1 MHATTPINVDKL
13 AWELQRHP
21 DRYFVNSL
29 INGLRKG
36 FFTGVSSLPE
46 KVLECK
52 NLLSTTKC
60 PDDVSGL
67 VKSELDN
74 NFVIGPFT
82 KAPFDIYRV
91 SPVGIVEGKYSKKK
105 RLILDLSAPHNSDEH
120 SSVNDLINKEDFSL
134 SYIKIDDAIKII
146 KEYGFA
152 SRCCKLDVSNAFKLI
167 PIHPSLWHLYG
178 FKWENMYYFY
188 TRLAFG
194 CRSSPKIFDNLSIAM
209 CWILHNNYG
218 INTVLHLLDDF
229 LTIDRPSANADAT
242 MKILVS
248 VFASLEIPIAKHKTL
263 GPVTCIEYLGIILDT
278 IRMEAR
284 LPEDKLCRI
293 KEYLL
298 FFLNRK
304 TCTKREMLSLLGHL
318 NFAMRVIIPG
328 RSFISYLLNIAHSV
342 KELHHHVTLNSSC
355 RNDLSLWH
363 RFLDQ
368 WNGISFFIDDDI
380 VNASDFDLYTDAA
393 STVGFGGYF
402 KNRWFQALWPVEMKL
417 DTELSLSMAYM
428 ELYPIVIAAIIW
440 GDEWSGKRILFY
452 CDNMATV
459 LIIKKGRSKSLEIM
473 RLMRHGPFSSTVS
486 DSISG
491 TLSLPAPLRNSVE
504 LSCVINNLWSK
515 SINSATRDAYTSGYK
530 CFLKFRTSQFE
541 GENIGN
547 VMSNISED
555 ILICFVSYCQS
566 VLGLKYSTIKLYLAG
581 IRHFSIANCSV
592 NPLVDNVGKPL
603 LRLQNIL
610 NGIKKSENKSV
621 RQKLPITYSVL
632 QQIYQHLQKSI
643 FDPHLDFT
651 MLTAAGFFGFLRC
664 SEFTCKQS
672 FDPAL
677 NLTMDDVV
685 FVTDCQVNLR
695 LKASKT
701 DIFRHGV
708 IIKLFKTNNNICP
721 YVQLSKY
728 VTSRKMNGATDN
740 DPLLVDS
747 SNLAL
752 RRSLFIDKL
761 KTILS
766 HLGLN
771 ADKYS
776 GHSFRI
782 EQLQHSSFFFKT

>member
-13 AWELQRHP
+13 AWQLQRHP

-29 INGLRKG
+29 INVLRKG

-82 KAPFDIYRV
+82 KASFDIYRV

-105 RLILDLSAPHNSDEH
+105 RLILDLSALHNSDEH

-152 SRCCKLDVSNAFKLI
+152 SRCCKLDVYNAFKLI

-229 LTIDRPSANADAT
+229 LTIDRPSENADAT

-248 VFASLEIPIAKHKTL
+248 LFASLEISIAKHKTL

-293 KEYLL
+293 KEYPL

-304 TCTKREMLSLLGHL
+304 TCTKRDVFSLLGHL

-368 WNGISFFIDDDI
+368 WNGISFFIDDNI

-417 DTELSLSMAYM
+417 YTELSLSMAYM

-459 LIIKKGRSKSLEIM
+459 LIIKKGRAKSLEIV
-473 RLMRHGPFSSTVS
+473 RLIRLLTWCSAKYNFIIHATHVAGKCNTIA
-486 DSISG
+486 DA
-491 TLSLPAPLRNSVE
+491 LSRFQMDHFCQLCPTALVE
-504 LSCVINNLWSK
+504 PCHCPPHSEILW
-515 SINSATRDAYTSGYK
+515 N
-530 CFLKFRTSQFE
+530 
-541 GENIGN
+541 
-547 VMSNISED
+547 
-555 ILICFVSYCQS
+555 
-566 VLGLKYSTIKLYLAG
+566 
-581 IRHFSIANCSV
+581 
-592 NPLVDNVGKPL
+592 
-603 LRLQNIL
+603 
-610 NGIKKSENKSV
+610 
-621 RQKLPITYSVL
+621 
-632 QQIYQHLQKSI
+632 
-643 FDPHLDFT
+643 
-651 MLTAAGFFGFLRC
+651 
-664 SEFTCKQS
+664 
-672 FDPAL
+672 
-677 NLTMDDVV
+677 
-685 FVTDCQVNLR
+685 
-695 LKASKT
+695 
-701 DIFRHGV
+701 
-708 IIKLFKTNNNICP
+708 
-721 YVQLSKY
+721 
-728 VTSRKMNGATDN
+728 
-740 DPLLVDS
+740 
-747 SNLAL
+747 
-752 RRSLFIDKL
+752 
-761 KTILS
+761 
-766 HLGLN
+766 
-771 ADKYS
+771 
-776 GHSFRI
+776 
-782 EQLQHSSFFFKT
+782 

>member
-1 MHATTPINVDKL
+1 
-13 AWELQRHP
+13 
-21 DRYFVNSL
+21 
-29 INGLRKG
+29 
-36 FFTGVSSLPE
+36 
-46 KVLECK
+46 
-52 NLLSTTKC
+52 
-60 PDDVSGL
+60 
-67 VKSELDN
+67 
-74 NFVIGPFT
+74 
-82 KAPFDIYRV
+82 
-91 SPVGIVEGKYSKKK
+91 
-105 RLILDLSAPHNSDEH
+105 
-120 SSVNDLINKEDFSL
+120 
-134 SYIKIDDAIKII
+134 
-146 KEYGFA
+146 
-152 SRCCKLDVSNAFKLI
+152 
-167 PIHPSLWHLYG
+167 
-178 FKWENMYYFY
+178 
-188 TRLAFG
+188 
-194 CRSSPKIFDNLSIAM
+194 M

-368 WNGISFFIDDDI
+368 WNGVSFFIDDDI
-380 VNASDFDLYTDAA
+380 VNASDFDLYTDDA
-393 STVGFGGYF
+393 STVGFGDG
-402 KNRWFQALWPVEMKL
+402 
-417 DTELSLSMAYM
+417 S
-428 ELYPIVIAAIIW
+428 
-440 GDEWSGKRILFY
+440 
-452 CDNMATV
+452 
-459 LIIKKGRSKSLEIM
+459 
-473 RLMRHGPFSSTVS
+473 FSSTVS

-566 VLGLKYSTIKLYLAG
+566 VLDLKYSTIKLYLAG

-610 NGIKKSENKSV
+610 NGIKKTENKSV

-651 MLTAAGFFGFLRC
+651 MLTAAVIGFFGFLRC

-782 EQLQHSSFFFKT
+782 GAATTCSSNGII

>member
-91 SPVGIVEGKYSKKK
+91 SPVGIVE
-105 RLILDLSAPHNSDEH
+105 DHQ
-120 SSVNDLINKEDFSL
+120 
-134 SYIKIDDAIKII
+134 
-146 KEYGFA
+146 
-152 SRCCKLDVSNAFKLI
+152 
-167 PIHPSLWHLYG
+167 
-178 FKWENMYYFY
+178 
-188 TRLAFG
+188 
-194 CRSSPKIFDNLSIAM
+194 
-209 CWILHNNYG
+209 
-218 INTVLHLLDDF
+218 
-229 LTIDRPSANADAT
+229 NADAT

-248 VFASLEIPIAKHKTL
+248 MFASLDFPIAKHKTL
-263 GPVTCIEYLGIILDT
+263 GPVTCIEYSGIILDT

-284 LPEDKLCRI
+284 LPEDKLCGS
-293 KEYLL
+293 KEYLW

-304 TCTKREMLSLLGHL
+304 TCTK
-318 NFAMRVIIPG
+318 
-328 RSFISYLLNIAHSV
+328 
-342 KELHHHVTLNSSC
+342 
-355 RNDLSLWH
+355 
-363 RFLDQ
+363 
-368 WNGISFFIDDDI
+368 
-380 VNASDFDLYTDAA
+380 
-393 STVGFGGYF
+393 
-402 KNRWFQALWPVEMKL
+402 
-417 DTELSLSMAYM
+417 
-428 ELYPIVIAAIIW
+428 
-440 GDEWSGKRILFY
+440 
-452 CDNMATV
+452 
-459 LIIKKGRSKSLEIM
+459 
-473 RLMRHGPFSSTVS
+473 HGPFSSTVS

-504 LSCVINNLWSK
+504 LSCVINNLWRK
-515 SINSATRDAYTSGYK
+515 GINSATRDVYTSGYK

-651 MLTAAGFFGFLRC
+651 MLTAAVIGFFGFLRC

-782 EQLQHSSFFFKT
+782 GAATTCSSNGIQDHMIQTLGRWKSDCYSRYIRTSEVDIRQALLKMCK

>member
-1 MHATTPINVDKL
+1 MHATTPIIVGKL

-29 INGLRKG
+29 LNGLRKG

-67 VKSELDN
+67 VKSD
-74 NFVIGPFT
+74 
-82 KAPFDIYRV
+82 
-91 SPVGIVEGKYSKKK
+91 
-105 RLILDLSAPHNSDEH
+105 
-120 SSVNDLINKEDFSL
+120 
-134 SYIKIDDAIKII
+134 
-146 KEYGFA
+146 
-152 SRCCKLDVSNAFKLI
+152 
-167 PIHPSLWHLYG
+167 
-178 FKWENMYYFY
+178 
-188 TRLAFG
+188 
-194 CRSSPKIFDNLSIAM
+194 
-209 CWILHNNYG
+209 
-218 INTVLHLLDDF
+218 
-229 LTIDRPSANADAT
+229 
-242 MKILVS
+242 
-248 VFASLEIPIAKHKTL
+248 
-263 GPVTCIEYLGIILDT
+263 
-278 IRMEAR
+278 
-284 LPEDKLCRI
+284 
-293 KEYLL
+293 
-298 FFLNRK
+298 
-304 TCTKREMLSLLGHL
+304 
-318 NFAMRVIIPG
+318 
-328 RSFISYLLNIAHSV
+328 
-342 KELHHHVTLNSSC
+342 C

-363 RFLDQ
+363 KFLDQ
-368 WNGISFFIDDDI
+368 WNGISFFIDDNI

-428 ELYPIVIAAIIW
+428 KLYPIVIAAIIW
-440 GDEWSGKRILFY
+440 GNEWSEKCILFH

-473 RLMRHGPFSSTVS
+473 RLMRRLTWCSAKYHFIIHATHVAGKYGPFSSTVS

-515 SINSATRDAYTSGYK
+515 SINSATRDVYTSEYK

-592 NPLVDNVGKPL
+592 SPLVDNVGKPL

-610 NGIKKSENKSV
+610 NGMKKTENKSV
-621 RQKLPITYSVL
+621 RQKVPITYSVL
-632 QQIYQHLQKSI
+632 HQIYQYLQKGI

-651 MLTAAGFFGFLRC
+651 MSTAAVVGFFGFLRC

-672 FDPAL
+672 FDSAL

-685 FVTDCQVNLR
+685 FVSDCQVNLR

-708 IIKLFKTNNNICP
+708 IIKLFKTNYNICP

-728 VTSRKMNGATDN
+728 VTSRKLNGATDN

-761 KTILS
+761 KAILA

-771 ADKYS
+771 ADS

-782 EQLQHSSFFFKT
+782 GAATTCSSNGIQDHMIQTLGRWKSDCYSRYIRTSEVDIRQALLKMCK